1 MNRPH
6 IIPYCGKEKPA
17 SHNAQTVAKGTD
29 RKYKKWKNDFVRNA
43 YREKEEYREKHIG
56 NHRTI
61 NGLSHPSKNMAL
73 PHIQKKRAVNETRT
87 RDPWLG
93 KPMLYQL
100 SYYRISIANLSTFS
114 HLQKKK
120 RDYILFFYFLAGW
133 LRMFSISEKFFSMFN
148 ARYILYKRGA
158 HLSLSSG
165 RNFLYLSK

>member
-1 MNRPH
+1 MGKCEKGHLEHEIMNRPH

-73 PHIQKKRAVNETRT
+73 PHIQKKKS
-87 RDPWLG
+87 G
-93 KPMLYQL
+93 
-100 SYYRISIANLSTFS
+100 
-114 HLQKKK
+114 K
-120 RDYILFFYFLAGW
+120 RDSNSRPLAW
-133 LRMFSISEKFFSMFN
+133 EAN
-148 ARYILYKRGA
+148 ALPTELLP
-158 HLSLSSG
+158 H
-165 RNFLYLSK
+165 